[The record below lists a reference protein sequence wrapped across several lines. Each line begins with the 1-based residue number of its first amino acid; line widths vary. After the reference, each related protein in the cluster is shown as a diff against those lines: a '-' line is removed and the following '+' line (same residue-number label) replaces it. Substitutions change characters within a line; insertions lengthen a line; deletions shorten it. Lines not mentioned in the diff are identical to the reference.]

1 MDRDIPPERN
11 ALPNEVDDHPDSGM
25 PRQLRTQADN
35 ERTLSA
41 NEASVA
47 GARRNLGDS
56 ESDMG
61 VETAYGEVDDAQQ
74 SDDRFDAA
82 SGEETREPD

>member
-1 MDRDIPPERN
+1 MDSDIPPERN

-35 ERTLSA
+35 EPTLSA
-41 NEASVA
+41 REAAVA

-56 ESDMG
+56 EADMG
-61 VETAYGEVDDAQQ
+61 VETAYGEASDAQQ
-74 SDDRFDAA
+74 SDERLDVAEDDDAD
-82 SGEETREPD
+82 PDL